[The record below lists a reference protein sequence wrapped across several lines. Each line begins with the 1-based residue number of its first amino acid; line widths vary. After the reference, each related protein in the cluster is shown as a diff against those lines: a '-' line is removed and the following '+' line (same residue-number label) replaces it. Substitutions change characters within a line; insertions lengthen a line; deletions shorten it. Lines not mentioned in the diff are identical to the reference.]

1 VWDDPQY
8 GIPIANDSYVYLEIR
23 RGMYGLKEAGIIAF
37 NQLIKK
43 LDPHGYELMPFTPGL
58 WRHRTKP
65 TTFVLCV
72 DNFGVKYFSTADAHH
87 LINTITSSYE
97 LTTNWPGSLYCG
109 LTLDWWHYDKGYVNV
124 SMPGYVNQALKKIN
138 HPAPLRKQ
146 HAPHRWVE
154 PAYGSKQPQTPTAES
169 TAQPLDAS
177 GTTRVQAINGTFMY
191 YGRGVDPCILVALNE
206 IASKQAAPTTTTV
219 DKTTV
224 LMDYLYTYPN
234 AVIRYHASNMIL
246 KTTTDATYLVHRKA
260 CSRVAAH
267 YHLGWLNSDRVN
279 RPLDVLSKTL
289 KNVVSSAA
297 DTGGKHACP
306 ILAHL
311 NELGHKQ
318 PATGSPFETDNYNA
332 QGVLNSKMRQKHSK
346 SFDMRYWWMKDRI
359 HQGQF
364 DLI

>member
-146 HAPHRWVE
+146 HAPH
-154 PAYGSKQPQTPTAES
+154 
-169 TAQPLDAS
+169 
-177 GTTRVQAINGTFMY
+177 
-191 YGRGVDPCILVALNE
+191 
-206 IASKQAAPTTTTV
+206 
-219 DKTTV
+219 
-224 LMDYLYTYPN
+224 
-234 AVIRYHASNMIL
+234 
-246 KTTTDATYLVHRKA
+246 
-260 CSRVAAH
+260 
-267 YHLGWLNSDRVN
+267 
-279 RPLDVLSKTL
+279 
-289 KNVVSSAA
+289 
-297 DTGGKHACP
+297 
-306 ILAHL
+306 
-311 NELGHKQ
+311 
-318 PATGSPFETDNYNA
+318 
-332 QGVLNSKMRQKHSK
+332 
-346 SFDMRYWWMKDRI
+346 
-359 HQGQF
+359 
-364 DLI
+364 